1 MPLPLVDIYLSLPA
15 FMLVLARVS
24 GLMLAAPFFSGSIIP
39 TQMKAVFVVAVSAVV
54 FPMAAPHAA
63 MPVTMATVVW
73 GMIGELAL
81 GTIIGIGVSL
91 ILTGVQMGIQ
101 LASQQAGMALGEAFN
116 PMLDT
121 TLPVISELY
130 FFVAFTVFLAVGG
143 HRAMIRALLDS
154 FDTLP
159 LMGLRVDESM
169 MLLLISLVTVAF
181 TIAIRVAGP
190 MMLALLLSF
199 MTLGFLSR
207 TVPQL
212 NILTVG
218 FPAKMMLA
226 LLIMALTIMSL
237 EPVLTGS
244 LTLVLDELR
253 QGLGIDVG

>member
-1 MPLPLVDIYLSLPA
+1 MPFPFVDIYLALPA
-15 FMLVLARVS
+15 FVLVLARIS
-24 GLMLAAPFFSGSIIP
+24 GLMLTAPFFSGSVIP
-39 TQMKAVFVVAVSAVV
+39 TQMKAVLVVAISAVV

-63 MPVTMATVVW
+63 MPVTMSTVVW

-91 ILTGVQMGIQ
+91 ILTGVQMGVQ
-101 LASQQAGMALGEAFN
+101 LASQQAGMALGETFN
-116 PMLDT
+116 PMLET
-121 TLPVISELY
+121 SLPVVSELY
-130 FFVAFTVFLAVGG
+130 FFVSFTVFLAVGG

-159 LMGLRVDESM
+159 LMSLRVDEN
-169 MLLLISLVTVAF
+169 MLLLLVSLVTMAF
-181 TIAIRVAGP
+181 TVAIRVAGP

-218 FPAKMMLA
+218 FPAKIMLA
-226 LLIMALTIMSL
+226 LLIMALTLMSL

-244 LTLVLDELR
+244 LTLVMDELR
-253 QGLGIDVG
+253 QGLGISAG

>member
-1 MPLPLVDIYLSLPA
+1 MPYPFVDIYLALPA
-15 FMLVLARVS
+15 FVLVFARIS

-39 TQMKAVFVVAVSAVV
+39 TQIKAILVVAISAAVF
-54 FPMAAPHAA
+54 PLAAPHAA
-63 MPVTMATVVW
+63 VPLTMSAVVW

-81 GTIIGIGVSL
+81 GAVIGMGVSL

-116 PMLDT
+116 PMLET
-121 TLPVISELY
+121 SLPVISELY
-130 FFVAFTVFLAVGG
+130 FFVSFAVFLAVGG
-143 HRAMIRALLDS
+143 HRAMVRALLDS
-154 FDTLP
+154 FEALP

-169 MLLLISLVTVAF
+169 LLLMIGLVIVAF
-181 TIAIRVAGP
+181 TVAIRVAGP

-218 FPAKMMLA
+218 FPVKMMLA
-226 LLIMALTIMSL
+226 LLVMALTIMSL

-244 LTLVLDELR
+244 LARVMEELR
-253 QGLGIDVG
+253 QGLGMGVQ